1 LEYVARLLSYFE
13 YNVLAGNS
21 NNINNIIN
29 IIIMIKEQDISEST
43 IDKKSTYSIPL
54 LYMIQT
60 LINNEWTLYNRN
72 PIFR

>member
-1 LEYVARLLSYFE
+1 MERLLSYFE

>member
-1 LEYVARLLSYFE
+1 MARLLSYFE